1 MACAYDEVVT
11 RLGQLARPQSPL
23 RFGGLLVCALLLGL
37 LGMHGLGPV
46 PEADAGHDRTATA
59 APMRVMASMPDQCDH
74 GEGGCT
80 GHAEHAD
87 PMCASASVAGSPVV
101 VPVLLPDVV
110 ACAGVPTASTPPTGS
125 GPDGGRAPPS
135 LSELQLLRI

>member
-1 MACAYDEVVT
+1 V
-11 RLGQLARPQSPL
+11 G
-23 RFGGLLVCALLLGL
+23 ALLLGL

-46 PEADAGHDRTATA
+46 PEAGAGHGHDRTAA
-59 APMRVMASMPDQCDH
+59 AMGMDTDVMASMPATCEH
-74 GEGGCT
+74 GGGDCQ
-80 GHAEHAD
+80 GHAQHAD
-87 PMCASASVAGSPVV
+87 PTCASGAVAGAPGV

-110 ACAGVPTASTPPTGS
+110 ACAGTPLAGTSPGGS

>member
-1 MACAYDEVVT
+1 MT
-11 RLGQLARPQSPL
+11 RPGQLARPQLAL
-23 RFGGLLVCALLLGL
+23 RSCVLLACTLLLGL

-46 PEADAGHDRTATA
+46 PAAAGASKHHRMGATA
-59 APMRVMASMPDQCDH
+59 QTNVTASMPDECDH
-74 GEGGCT
+74 GDGGCT
-80 GHAEHAD
+80 GHAAHAD
-87 PMCASASVAGSPVV
+87 PTCASASVAGTPVV

-110 ACAGVPTASTPPTGS
+110 TCTEQAQAGTSSFGS